1 MNRPVVLVLVL
12 VLAACNPIPPL
23 DPNRFVECTK
33 SYAAGNPGSTSRDAI
48 DDLPGYIDIIK
59 TRSNR
64 VGKTIHAT
72 FYLREIPEMMT
83 FNRDGVGN
91 KVLEHTWMYLPGFE
105 PLSAL
110 DGVGNEVLEYTW
122 TVSINVDG
130 SIFDP
135 DYPEHELEFMLAA
148 FTVSTVV
155 SQLGRNLARPLENVI
170 EVELY
175 ERVFDESLQAYTW
188 LEVEGSNPR
197 VTISREDHTIKLS
210 SEIPGMSHESFLY
223 FRSFDALLGADCISP
238 E

>member
-1 MNRPVVLVLVL
+1 MNRLIVIVLVL

-33 SYAAGNPGSTSRDAI
+33 YYAASNPGGTSKDAI

-91 KVLEHTWMYLPGFE
+91 KVLE
-105 PLSAL
+105 
-110 DGVGNEVLEYTW
+110 YTW
-122 TVSINVDG
+122 TIFINADG
-130 SIFDP
+130 SINP
-135 DYPEHELEFMLAA
+135 IYPELEHEFMMTA

-155 SQLGRNLARPLENVI
+155 SELGRNLVRPLENVI

-175 ERVFDESLQAYTW
+175 KRAVDESLKAYTW

-197 VTISREDHTIKLS
+197 VTISHEDHTIRLT
-210 SEIPGMSHESFLY
+210 SEIPGVSHESFLH
-223 FRSFDALLGADCISP
+223 FRSFDALLGADCISS

>member
-1 MNRPVVLVLVL
+1 MNRLIVMVLML

-33 SYAAGNPGSTSRDAI
+33 YYVAGNPGSRFGDSV
-48 DDLPGYIDIIK
+48 DDLPGHIDIIK

-64 VGKTIHAT
+64 VGETLHAT

-83 FNRDGVGN
+83 FNRDGVGD
-91 KVLEHTWMYLPGFE
+91 
-105 PLSAL
+105 S
-110 DGVGNEVLEYTW
+110 VLEYMW
-122 TVSINVDG
+122 TVSVDVDWR
-130 SIFDP
+130 FDP
-135 DYPEHELEFMLAA
+135 GLVYEFMMAA

-155 SQLGRNLARPLENVI
+155 SELDRNLVRPLENVI

-175 ERVFDESLQAYTW
+175 ERVFDESLEEYTW

-197 VTISREDHTIKLS
+197 LTISHEDHTIKLTS
-210 SEIPGMSHESFLY
+210 QIPGVSQESLLY
-223 FRSFDALLGADCISP
+223 FRSFDALLGEDCISP

>member
-1 MNRPVVLVLVL
+1 MNRPVVIVLVL

-23 DPNRFVECTK
+23 DPNRFVECTRNY
-33 SYAAGNPGSTSRDAI
+33 SACNPGCTSRDAI

-91 KVLEHTWMYLPGFE
+91 
-105 PLSAL
+105 
-110 DGVGNEVLEYTW
+110 EVLEYTW
-122 TVSINVDG
+122 TILINADG
-130 SIFDP
+130 SINP
-135 DYPEHELEFMLAA
+135 IYPELEHEFMMTA

-155 SQLGRNLARPLENVI
+155 SELGRNLVRPLENVI

-175 ERVFDESLQAYTW
+175 ERVVDESLKAYTW

-197 VTISREDHTIKLS
+197 VTISHEDHTIKLS
-210 SEIPGMSHESFLY
+210 SEIPGVSHESFLH
-223 FRSFDALLGADCISP
+223 FRSFDALLGADCISS

>member
-1 MNRPVVLVLVL
+1 MNRLIGIVLVL

-23 DPNRFVECTK
+23 DPNRFVGCMRFHT
-33 SYAAGNPGSTSRDAI
+33 ACNPGCTSRDAI

-64 VGKTIHAT
+64 VGETIHAT

-83 FNRDGVGN
+83 FNRDSVGDT
-91 KVLEHTWMYLPGFE
+91 VQ
-105 PLSAL
+105 
-110 DGVGNEVLEYTW
+110 EYMW
-122 TVSINVDG
+122 TVSVDVDWRLEPG
-130 SIFDP
+130 EPEFD
-135 DYPEHELEFMLAA
+135 FMMAA

-155 SQLGRNLARPLENVI
+155 SELGRNLVRPLENVI

-175 ERVFDESLQAYTW
+175 ERVFDESLEEYTW

-197 VTISREDHTIKLS
+197 VTISHEDHTVKLAS
-210 SEIPGMSHESFLY
+210 VIPGVSQESLLY

-238 E
+238 K